1 MGIIK
6 MPQWLQEFYR
16 QSEGF
21 CGGEA
26 TLTDIVYNC
35 QCMMTVKPVWL
46 KSNSEGKQLS
56 LSCHCHVRV
65 KVDKLY
71 SYFPKIYFFCLD
83 L

>member
-6 MPQWLQEFYR
+6 MPQWLQEFFR

-35 QCMMTVKPVWL
+35 QCMTTVKPVWL
-46 KSNSEGKQLS
+46 KSISEGKQL
-56 LSCHCHVRV
+56 LSCQ
-65 KVDKLY
+65 
-71 SYFPKIYFFCLD
+71 FPGQVASEEVGMTPAHPD
-83 L
+83 DA